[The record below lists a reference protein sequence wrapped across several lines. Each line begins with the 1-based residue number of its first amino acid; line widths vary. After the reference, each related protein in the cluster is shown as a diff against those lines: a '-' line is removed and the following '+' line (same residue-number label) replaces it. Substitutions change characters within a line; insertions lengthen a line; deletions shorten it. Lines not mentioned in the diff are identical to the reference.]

1 MVSRQIWED
10 AMRGL
15 IAGAIGLVALGACGS
30 TPAEEAV
37 PPPFRGDTA
46 TKIVPSAST
55 PAPAAQ
61 RPVIVGGYA
70 PADANDP
77 DVKAAES
84 LAISEIYKREPQRSI
99 VENTTREVQVVAGL
113 NYRFIIKMSG
123 TNRYEIVVFK
133 PLGQGAMSVT
143 GFNKVS

>member
-1 MVSRQIWED
+1 
-10 AMRGL
+10 MRGL
-15 IAGAIGLVALGACGS
+15 IAGTIGLVALGACGS
-30 TPAEEAV
+30 TASEEVAP

-46 TKIVPSAST
+46 TQIVPSAST

-84 LAISEIYKREPQRSI
+84 LAISEIYKRDPQRGL
-99 VENTTREVQVVAGL
+99 VESTTREMQVVAGI
-113 NYRFIIKMSG
+113 NYRFIVKMTG

-133 PLGQGAMSVT
+133 PLPGQGAMSVT